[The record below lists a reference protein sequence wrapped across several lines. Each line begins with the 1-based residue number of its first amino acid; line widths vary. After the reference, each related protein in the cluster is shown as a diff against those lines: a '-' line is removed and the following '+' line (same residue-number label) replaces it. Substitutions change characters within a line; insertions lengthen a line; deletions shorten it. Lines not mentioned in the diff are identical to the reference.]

1 MLPRVGPPM
10 KVNLVKTDFFSL
22 LTTICCIKRK
32 ERDRKTERERERKKE
47 REREKERERR
57 RERNKKK
64 RKKRKNEKRKR
75 RHIKEPGR
83 CLLPHMNHNI

>member
-32 ERDRKTERERERKKE
+32 ERDRKTERERER
-47 REREKERERR
+47 ERERR

-83 CLLPHMNHNI
+83 GLLPHLNHNI